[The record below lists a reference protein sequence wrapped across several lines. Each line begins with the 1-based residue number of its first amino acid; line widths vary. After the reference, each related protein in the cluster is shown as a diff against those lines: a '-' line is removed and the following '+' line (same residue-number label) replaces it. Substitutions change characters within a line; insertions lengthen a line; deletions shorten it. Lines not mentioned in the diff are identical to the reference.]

1 MERQAII
8 ESPMLRAWKR
18 LKKNKP
24 AMVSLG
30 VIIVAIFLA
39 IFGPA
44 MAPDSTPFADD
55 QVLEISQQKPGF
67 QTKMMLDQKNRNE
80 KKRFFLSAL
89 LFGRENSN
97 TMIPVNSWKVIKDSV
112 EVVVFRGELETETK
126 KYGLIDLFYPLS
138 ITNKTIRYEGDKVT
152 FNDAKENEITAS
164 IVDLAKR
171 FEKERIITKKYRL
184 GTDNYGRDILSRLLY
199 GVRISISVGFVAVL
213 ISLTIGI
220 FMGALAGFYR
230 DDLIKATIAE
240 ILSAIIAMLSTLY
253 LGILFFNHYSLIFI
267 SSISLNIKLGFLST
281 ILTIGGNLG
290 IIIMVCFVI
299 IMILFIL
306 YKLLKFILSRL
317 FSSIKK
323 LYTIPVDSSIMW
335 LINVVWSIPTI
346 LLAMSINFALG
357 SLIDSFWVIYIAVGL
372 SMWVEVARV
381 VRGQVLGIREM
392 EYVQAARGLG
402 YNDNRIIFK
411 HILPNI
417 LGPIM
422 VITSANFAS
431 AILIEA
437 GLSFVGIGAKPPMPS
452 WGTMLNEYR
461 TYLTIPGKTFLAL
474 YPGLAIAV
482 LVLAFNLLGNG
493 LSDAFDV
500 KGKTNA

>member
-1 MERQAII
+1 MERQAVI
-8 ESPMLRAWKR
+8 ESPMLKAWKR

-30 VIIVAIFLA
+30 VIIIAVFLA

-44 MAPDSTPFADD
+44 MAPDATPFADD

-80 KKRFFLSAL
+80 KHRFFLAAL
-89 LFGRENSN
+89 LLGRENSN
-97 TMIPVNSWKVIKDSV
+97 TMVPINSWKIVKDSV

-126 KYGLIDLFYPLS
+126 KYGLVDVFYPLS
-138 ITNKTIRYEGDKVT
+138 ISNKKMVYDGDKVV
-152 FNDAKENEITAS
+152 FNDAKENTITAS
-164 IVDLAKR
+164 ISDLAKR

-199 GVRISISVGFVAVL
+199 GVRVSISVGFVAVL

-220 FMGALAGFYR
+220 FLGAIAGFYKGR
-230 DDLIKATIAE
+230 
-240 ILSAIIAMLSTLY
+240 
-253 LGILFFNHYSLIFI
+253 
-267 SSISLNIKLGFLST
+267 
-281 ILTIGGNLG
+281 
-290 IIIMVCFVI
+290 
-299 IMILFIL
+299 
-306 YKLLKFILSRL
+306 
-317 FSSIKK
+317 
-323 LYTIPVDSSIMW
+323 VDSGIMW

-357 SLIDSFWVIYIAVGL
+357 NFIDSFWVIYIAVGL

-461 TYLTIPGKTFLAL
+461 AYLTIPGKTFLAL

-500 KGKTNA
+500 KGKTNS